1 MSINNTENYIN
12 KLENTANS
20 LEIENYYK
28 KSHSNNI
35 YLKTYSNF
43 YHKPKLRIIKNK
55 TPSSKFH
62 YPSLRKALNEKK
74 NSIYNPSYS
83 LLDNEQNYKDSL
95 FLEVIKAQKII
106 KDLNKE
112 LKILQ
117 EDYDIL
123 EQQNFTNFYI
133 IQKILEKYDI
143 SEEENNNFQNNNNLK
158 LWKNKNSK
166 IKKKKIN
173 LQYGGENNKI
183 YVLKKQ
189 INSYD
194 LIIQKNEKK
203 LEEIHQKEK
212 QVRYK

>member
-1 MSINNTENYIN
+1 MSINHSENYIN
-12 KLENTANS
+12 KVDNTANS

-43 YHKPKLRIIKNK
+43 YHKPKIRIIKNK
-55 TPSSKFH
+55 TPSSKLHIFH
-62 YPSLRKALNEKK
+62 YPSLRKTLTEKK

-123 EQQNFTNFYI
+123 EQQNLTNAYI
-133 IQKILEKYDI
+133 SASL
-143 SEEENNNFQNNNNLK
+143 S
-158 LWKNKNSK
+158 NSA
-166 IKKKKIN
+166 N
-173 LQYGGENNKI
+173 YA
-183 YVLKKQ
+183 VA
-189 INSYD
+189 D
-194 LIIQKNEKK
+194 
-203 LEEIHQKEK
+203 H
-212 QVRYK
+212 